1 MGWWRWFSGH
11 ISHLRPKHRADPGFW
26 VRLQRD
32 PSYAFVEVFPTETD
46 AFRWRVVGHVGRI
59 DARGRHRPDA
69 GRCPDVLPV
78 QPSTVHP
85 GRRFRRTPSP
95 RLRPCERRSIS

>member
-1 MGWWRWFSGH
+1 MHSSRSF
-11 ISHLRPKHRADPGFW
+11 LLKQTR
-26 VRLQRD
+26 
-32 PSYAFVEVFPTETD
+32 FVGVWLAMLAALMLVDGIVQMP
-46 AFRWRVVGHVGRI
+46 A
-59 DARGRHRPDA
+59 AA
-69 GRCPDVLPV
+69 QMLPV